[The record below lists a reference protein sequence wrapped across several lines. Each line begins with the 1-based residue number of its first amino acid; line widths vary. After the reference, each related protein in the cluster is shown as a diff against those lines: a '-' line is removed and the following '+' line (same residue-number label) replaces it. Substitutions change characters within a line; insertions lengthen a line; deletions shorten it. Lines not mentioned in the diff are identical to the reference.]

1 MAPPIIKRFW
11 ISLGQNAWL
20 GLMTTAG
27 VIGIA
32 AVIATQPPPTP
43 PRPTFSVVGQL
54 SLRTPPPAFT
64 STGTQLQQQGKVI
77 TREMLLSY
85 NILKNTADKLK
96 LTSDQILIIRDKRLL
111 ITFPPTEDNNKEAV
125 SDMIQL
131 ELTDPDSA
139 AKAQLILN
147 TLMQEMVDYSRWLNT
162 SQLRSRIEALTQRL
176 TKVQKDLRLAESRFY
191 QYISKQGA
199 GLLAIQD
206 GSLFTGITSSQQ
218 QQRDLNLQLQEID
231 GQIKNLVKQLG
242 LTPEQAYTAVALS
255 ADPILGNLRAR
266 ILNTELELE
275 RLKLDLRPE
284 HPTLI
289 KLMKEKKSNEKLL
302 EERAKELI
310 GRQGLKAAP
319 NQLAQIR
326 QDSSLDPRR
335 QQLAS
340 QLLVLQTQRAG
351 LVQQLESVVK
361 TEQELRQQYER
372 FPDQQLTQARL
383 VQAVEFQR
391 VVYQNIL
398 TALAD
403 AQSAEAE
410 TTGSLAIALPATVQ
424 PLSERQRRAYSPTW
438 ILVGGIVLGILA
450 GLGIILLLA
459 LLDDRLHTPEEIRT
473 VLAER
478 DVMLLGQLPILPKR
492 LVNNQE
498 VPALVS
504 EELDSVYLA
513 FYERLRSN
521 LRYRVSDSPR
531 VILVTSVSEQE
542 GKSLTAYNLAIAAAN
557 ADKRTLLIEADLRT
571 TSKANWLEIDL
582 PIGVQK
588 DPLQYYANTSESIYL
603 VPSILNLYI
612 LPSPGPL
619 RQPVALLESSE
630 MQLLLKD
637 IRGRFDFVIIDTPPL
652 SHCND
657 ALLLEPASDGLLM
670 VTRPG
675 YTRSSL
681 FREAID
687 QFIEAEIPVLGA
699 VINGVEDL
707 FVLSLNHLRE
717 ESTFKTA
724 QNSEDQATITEKIQ
738 V

>member
-11 ISLGQNAWL
+11 ISLSQNAWL

-32 AVIATQPPPTP
+32 AVIATQPPPIP

-96 LTSDQILIIRDKRLL
+96 LTSDQILVIRDKRLL
-111 ITFPPTEDNNKEAV
+111 ITFPKTEDSSKEAV

-147 TLMQEMVDYSRWLNT
+147 TLMQEMVNYSRWLNT

-176 TKVQKDLRLAESRFY
+176 SKVQKDLRLAESRFY

-351 LVQQLESVVK
+351 IVQQLQSVVK
-361 TEQELRQQYER
+361 TEQELRQQYEK

-424 PLSERQRRAYSPTW
+424 PLSERQRRIYSPTW
-438 ILVGGIVLGILA
+438 ILIGGIVLGILA

-473 VLAER
+473 ALAER
-478 DVMLLGQLPILPKR
+478 DVMLLGQLPVLPKR
-492 LVNNQE
+492 LLHNQE

-571 TSKANWLEIDL
+571 TSKADWLEIDV

-588 DPLQYYANTSESIYL
+588 DPLQYYANSSESIYL

-717 ESTFKTA
+717 ESAFKA
-724 QNSEDQATITEKIQ
+724 EQNSEDQATITEKIE

>member
-424 PLSERQRRAYSPTW
+424 PLSERQRRTYSPTW

-707 FVLSLNHLRE
+707 FILSLNHLRE

>member
-11 ISLGQNAWL
+11 ISLSQNAWL

-27 VIGIA
+27 VTGIA

-43 PRPTFSVVGQL
+43 PRPVFSVVGQL

-85 NILKNTADKLK
+85 NILKSTADKLK
-96 LTSDQILIIRDKRLL
+96 LTSDQILVIRDKRLL
-111 ITFPPTEDNNKEAV
+111 ITFPKTEDSSKEAV

-147 TLMQEMVDYSRWLNT
+147 TLMQEMVNYSRWLNT

-275 RLKLDLRPE
+275 RLKLDIRPE

-351 LVQQLESVVK
+351 LVQQLQSVVK

-424 PLSERQRRAYSPTW
+424 PLSERQRRIYSPTW
-438 ILVGGIVLGILA
+438 ILIGGIVLGILA

-473 VLAER
+473 ALAER
-478 DVMLLGQLPILPKR
+478 DVMLLGQLPVLPKR
-492 LVNNQE
+492 LLNNKE
-498 VPALVS
+498 VPTLVS

-571 TSKANWLEIDL
+571 SSKADWLEIDV

-588 DPLQYYANTSESIYL
+588 DPLQYYANSSESIYL

-717 ESTFKTA
+717 ESAFKA
-724 QNSEDQATITEKIQ
+724 EQNSEDQATITEKIE

>member
-1 MAPPIIKRFW
+1 
-11 ISLGQNAWL
+11 
-20 GLMTTAG
+20 
-27 VIGIA
+27 
-32 AVIATQPPPTP
+32 
-43 PRPTFSVVGQL
+43 
-54 SLRTPPPAFT
+54 
-64 STGTQLQQQGKVI
+64 
-77 TREMLLSY
+77 
-85 NILKNTADKLK
+85 
-96 LTSDQILIIRDKRLL
+96 
-111 ITFPPTEDNNKEAV
+111 
-125 SDMIQL
+125 
-131 ELTDPDSA
+131 
-139 AKAQLILN
+139 
-147 TLMQEMVDYSRWLNT
+147 
-162 SQLRSRIEALTQRL
+162 
-176 TKVQKDLRLAESRFY
+176 
-191 QYISKQGA
+191 
-199 GLLAIQD
+199 
-206 GSLFTGITSSQQ
+206 
-218 QQRDLNLQLQEID
+218 
-231 GQIKNLVKQLG
+231 
-242 LTPEQAYTAVALS
+242 
-255 ADPILGNLRAR
+255 
-266 ILNTELELE
+266 
-275 RLKLDLRPE
+275 
-284 HPTLI
+284 
-289 KLMKEKKSNEKLL
+289 
-302 EERAKELI
+302 
-310 GRQGLKAAP
+310 
-319 NQLAQIR
+319 
-326 QDSSLDPRR
+326 
-335 QQLAS
+335 LAS

-351 LVQQLESVVK
+351 IVQQLQSVVK
-361 TEQELRQQYER
+361 TEQELRQQYEK

-424 PLSERQRRAYSPTW
+424 PLSERQRRVYSPTW

-473 VLAER
+473 ALAER
-478 DVMLLGQLPILPKR
+478 DVMLLGQLPVLPKR
-492 LVNNQE
+492 LLHNQE

-571 TSKANWLEIDL
+571 SSKADWLEIDV
-582 PIGVQK
+582 PVGVQK
-588 DPLQYYANTSESIYL
+588 DPLQYYANSSESIYL

-717 ESTFKTA
+717 ESAFKA
-724 QNSEDQATITEKIQ
+724 EQNSEDQATIIEKIE

>member
-11 ISLGQNAWL
+11 ISLSQNAWL

-43 PRPTFSVVGQL
+43 PRPVFSVVGQL

-85 NILKNTADKLK
+85 NILKSTADKLK
-96 LTSDQILIIRDKRLL
+96 LTSDQILVIRDKRLL
-111 ITFPPTEDNNKEAV
+111 ITFPKTEDSSKEAV

-351 LVQQLESVVK
+351 LVQQLQSVVK
-361 TEQELRQQYER
+361 TEQELRQQYEK

-424 PLSERQRRAYSPTW
+424 PLSERQRRVYSPTW

-473 VLAER
+473 ALAER
-478 DVMLLGQLPILPKR
+478 DVMLLGQLPVLPKR
-492 LVNNQE
+492 LLHNQE

-571 TSKANWLEIDL
+571 SSKADWLEIDV
-582 PIGVQK
+582 PVGVQK
-588 DPLQYYANTSESIYL
+588 DPLQYYANSSESIYL

-717 ESTFKTA
+717 ESAFKA
-724 QNSEDQATITEKIQ
+724 EQNSEDQATIIEKIE

>member
-77 TREMLLSY
+77 TRETLLSY

-111 ITFPPTEDNNKEAV
+111 ITFPKTEDNNKEAV

-284 HPTLI
+284 HPTLM

-351 LVQQLESVVK
+351 LVQQLQSVVK

-403 AQSAEAE
+403 AQAAEAE

-424 PLSERQRRAYSPTW
+424 PLSERQRRTYSPIW
-438 ILVGGIVLGILA
+438 ILIGGIVLGILA

-473 VLAER
+473 ALAER
-478 DVMLLGQLPILPKR
+478 DVMLLGQLPVLPKR

-571 TSKANWLEIDL
+571 TSKADWLEIDL

-588 DPLQYYANTSESIYL
+588 DPLQYYANSSESIYL

-717 ESTFKTA
+717 ESGFKA
-724 QNSEDQATITEKIQ
+724 EQNSEDQATITEKIQ

>member
-11 ISLGQNAWL
+11 ISLSQNAWL

-32 AVIATQPPPTP
+32 AVIATQPPPIP

-85 NILKNTADKLK
+85 NILKSTADKLK
-96 LTSDQILIIRDKRLL
+96 LTSDQILVIRDKRLL
-111 ITFPPTEDNNKEAV
+111 ITFPKTEDSSKEAV

-147 TLMQEMVDYSRWLNT
+147 TLMQEMVNYSRWLNT

-176 TKVQKDLRLAESRFY
+176 SKVQKDLRLAESRFY

-351 LVQQLESVVK
+351 LVQQLQSMVK
-361 TEQELRQQYER
+361 TEQELRQQYEK

-424 PLSERQRRAYSPTW
+424 PLSERQRRVYSPTW

-473 VLAER
+473 ALAER
-478 DVMLLGQLPILPKR
+478 DVMLLGQLPVLPKR
-492 LVNNQE
+492 LLHNQE

-571 TSKANWLEIDL
+571 SSKADWLEIDV
-582 PIGVQK
+582 PVGVQK
-588 DPLQYYANTSESIYL
+588 DPLQYYANSSESIYL

-717 ESTFKTA
+717 ESAFKA
-724 QNSEDQATITEKIQ
+724 EQNSEDQATIIEKIE